1 MAMVIDTRQG
11 KILDEACN
19 DHNDAYSDEVLYA
32 AWADAPHDVARQ
44 QTALAASGARYPLAH
59 GVTQI
64 LEAFMARLST
74 CQR

>member
-1 MAMVIDTRQG
+1 MAMVIDTRKG

-32 AWADAPHDVARQ
+32 AWADAPRDVARQ
-44 QTALAASGARYPLAH
+44 QAAVVPGVRYPLAR
-59 GVTQI
+59 GAAQI